1 MKISIIKYSLLA
13 FILISTFNL
22 QAQDKDA
29 TKKDNGKY
37 ETIELQV
44 SGVCGMC
51 ESRIETTVYD
61 LKGVKSTKWD
71 LDSGK
76 LTAVV
81 KRGKVTKPHAW
92 KPMRGVLRVRKSKRG
107 GAKANSCAQSPKK
120 QKQGGASEA
129 RLRAGAAASHG
140 REARRRAA
148 RGSCSALHC
157 SPSRGAGERTAGCK
171 TLACASSGCLLRT
184 AVAQGASRSAAGWP

>member
-81 KRGKVTKPHAW
+81 KRGKVTKQQIADALANVGHSSELSKA
-92 KPMRGVLRVRKSKRG
+92 KPEAYKDLPDCCKYDDGVEK
-107 GAKANSCAQSPKK
+107 
-120 QKQGGASEA
+120 
-129 RLRAGAAASHG
+129 HG
-140 REARRRAA
+140 PNDAH
-148 RGSCSALHC
+148 GHN
-157 SPSRGAGERTAGCK
+157 
-171 TLACASSGCLLRT
+171 
-184 AVAQGASRSAAGWP
+184 